1 MGPFIPCTPWIPG
14 DPDGPLIEYEKS
26 HQAKQH
32 QLYINKHTCTNK
44 QKKEGGRREW
54 KGGSGRREGGR
65 EGKREEGRKKGI
77 VYFFHLTWP
86 EIV

>member
-1 MGPFIPCTPWIPG
+1 MFNKTLTVGPFIPCTPWIPG

-44 QKKEGGRREW
+44 QKKEGGRRE
-54 KGGSGRREGGR
+54 GGKEGG
-65 EGKREEGRKKGI
+65 GKERRNCI
-77 VYFFHLTWP
+77 FFPLNLARNSVT
-86 EIV
+86 